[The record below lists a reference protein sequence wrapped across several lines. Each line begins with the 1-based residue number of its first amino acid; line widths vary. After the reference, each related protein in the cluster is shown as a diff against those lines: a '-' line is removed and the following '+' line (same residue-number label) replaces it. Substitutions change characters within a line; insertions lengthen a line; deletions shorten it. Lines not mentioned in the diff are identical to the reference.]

1 METATSNRH
10 VNAFTAADEVKNNI
24 KSVTPEIYV
33 EFRKGIHKEQNLKHN
48 SRNSSF
54 FHYLLGS
61 AFLMN
66 LKKKRTD
73 VKLSKWTIVLDV
85 IKTWLAFEM
94 QLRYFLAYEK
104 SQSPIFNQI
113 EWR

>member
-61 AFLMN
+61 AFFDEFEKKTYRRQIIKMN
-66 LKKKRTD
+66 NCFGCHQN
-73 VKLSKWTIVLDV
+73 
-85 IKTWLAFEM
+85 LACF
-94 QLRYFLAYEK
+94 
-104 SQSPIFNQI
+104 
-113 EWR
+113 